1 MASISPQSYETAA
14 KACYD
19 LSEKFQTVYN
29 SLQTVIL
36 DTPAMAG
43 GYRAVQPW
51 SKAYDIRAAAV
62 ATVST
67 NFARALRKY
76 ADILTAS
83 NYNWMLGEYIANI
96 DPNKGDPPT
105 LPTGFPTELPYGP
118 GIAAGVASSGTY
130 SNGLQTDWTELQDKV
145 TTLVSG
151 GQVPDGD
158 TENLE
163 RAATAWKTF
172 GNSDPLEYGVAQ
184 LLTVASGLERGFG
197 SQVPRDIPN
206 HATNLRTLAHSLRDI
221 RTAAGDIAAA
231 IEAHKVAL
239 TTMRADINTQFAMV
253 VVVTAISIGR
263 STVTVKEPPTK
274 TKTPSKQQSSDP
286 NGNKVEIDIDFLND
300 AAGAI
305 AGPANTFLAT
315 LGGLTFTTAELTNGQ
330 LLTIVALPILITE
343 RQGVALTDQGQSP
356 INGAEE
362 AKKVRERLAA
372 SGETIKKTR
381 NVAVARG
388 EINGQQI
395 SLDAVSGDDSP
406 TGTVQKPEN
415 PVLKPESD
423 DKLTVRPT
431 DSEFK
436 ILDSLAQ
443 QLEPGAT
450 GTIDLYTER
459 EPCDACQ
466 SVVEEFMKK
475 YPGVQVKVTYGG

>member
-29 SLQTVIL
+29 SLQTIIL
-36 DTPAMAG
+36 AAPAMAG
-43 GYRAVQPW
+43 GYQAVQPW
-51 SKAYDIRAAAV
+51 SKTCDGRAAAV
-62 ATVST
+62 AMVSN
-67 NFARALRKY
+67 NFARALRNY

-83 NYNWMLGEYIANI
+83 NYNWALGEYIANI
-96 DPNKGDPPT
+96 DPSKGQPPS

-118 GIAAGVASSGTY
+118 GIVVGVASSGTY
-130 SNGLQTDWTELQDKV
+130 SNGLQTDWTELQDRV
-145 TTLVSG
+145 TVLVSG

-158 TENLE
+158 TENLA
-163 RAATAWKTF
+163 RVATAWKTF
-172 GNSDPLEYGVAQ
+172 ANSDPLEYGVSQ

-206 HATNLRTLAHSLRDI
+206 HATNLRGLAHSLRDI
-221 RTAAGDIAAA
+221 RTAAHDIAASV
-231 IEAHKVAL
+231 EAHKVAL
-239 TTMRADINTQFAMV
+239 ATMRADINTQFAMV

-263 STVTVKEPPTK
+263 SAVTVKEPPTK
-274 TKTPSKQQSSDP
+274 TKTPSKQQSP
-286 NGNKVEIDIDFLND
+286 NPNENKVEIDIDFLND

-305 AGPANTFLAT
+305 AGPANIFLTT
-315 LGGLTFTTAELTNGQ
+315 LGGLTFTAAELTNGD

-343 RQGVALTDQGQSP
+343 RNGVALTDQGHSP

-362 AKKVRERLAA
+362 AQKVRERLAA

-406 TGTVQKPEN
+406 TGTVSKPEN
-415 PVLKPESD
+415 PVLEPRSD
-423 DKLTVRPT
+423 DGLTVRPT

-443 QLEPGAT
+443 QLGPDAT
-450 GTIDLYTER
+450 GTINLYTER
-459 EPCDACQ
+459 EPCDACDN
-466 SVVEEFMKK
+466 VVEQFMKK
-475 YPGVQVKVTYGG
+475 YPGVKVKVTYGA

>member
-29 SLQTVIL
+29 SLQPVIL

-51 SKAYDIRAAAV
+51 SKAYDTRAAALAMV
-62 ATVST
+62 AN
-67 NFARALRKY
+67 NFARALRHY

-83 NYNWMLGEYIANI
+83 NYNWMLGEYIANSNE
-96 DPNKGDPPT
+96 NKGDPPT

-118 GIAAGVASSGTY
+118 GIATGIASSGTY

-158 TENLE
+158 TENLA

-172 GNSDPLEYGVAQ
+172 ANSDPLEYGVSV
-184 LLTVASGLERGFG
+184 LLTVAAGLERGFG

-206 HATNLRTLAHSLRDI
+206 HATNLRSLAHSLRDV
-221 RTAAGDIAAA
+221 RTGAHDIAASV
-231 IEAHKVAL
+231 EAHKAAL
-239 TTMRADINTQFAMV
+239 TTMRADINTQFATV

-263 STVTVKEPPTK
+263 SMVTVKEPPTK
-274 TKTPSKQQSSDP
+274 TKTPSKQQSTNP
-286 NGNKVEIDIDFLND
+286 NENKVEIDNDFLND
-300 AAGAI
+300 AAWAI

-315 LGGLTFTTAELTNGQ
+315 LGGLTFTAVELTNGQ

-343 RQGVALTDQGQSP
+343 RVGVGLTDHGQSS

-362 AKKVRERLAA
+362 AQKVRERLAA
-372 SGETIKKTR
+372 SGETIKKSR

-406 TGTVQKPEN
+406 TGTVSKPEN

-450 GTIDLYTER
+450 GTINLYTER

-466 SVVEEFMKK
+466 NVVEQFMNK
-475 YPGVQVKVTYGG
+475 YPGVQVKVTYGE